1 MNNNER
7 TPQDDREPTPKVTPL
22 SSQERT
28 VDLPAQNGRLPKT
41 APAKTALT
49 GFQNRVKTSLK
60 QFSTSVNLPQSKV
73 SPLLAGSVLGLS
85 VALMIVLFRP
95 LASTPPT
102 VENQVSEQR
111 KTVAEDWFQQ
121 ARDASVRGD
130 RSSAIAN
137 YTQAIARSP
146 KNPNF
151 YYNRGIE
158 HSASGDRS
166 AAIKDYMQ
174 AIKLDKNFADAYYN
188 RANAH
193 AASNQ
198 IKEAIA
204 DYQRAANLYQRQGL
218 TDYQQEAIAAAKK
231 LQQSTRPPQQ

>member
-1 MNNNER
+1 MNHNER
-7 TPQDDREPTPKVTPL
+7 TPQDDREPNSQPPFPHHDLTVNLPPQNGQEPEPKV
-22 SSQERT
+22 S
-28 VDLPAQNGRLPKT
+28 
-41 APAKTALT
+41 PAKTVS
-49 GFQNRVKTSLK
+49 GFQNRVKTSL
-60 QFSTSVNLPQSKV
+60 QRFSTSVNSPQSKI
-73 SPLLAGSVLGLS
+73 SPLLAAGVLGLS

-95 LASTPPT
+95 LSSTPPT
-102 VENQVSEQR
+102 ATNQASEQR

-121 ARDASVRGD
+121 AREASVRGD

-158 HSASGDRS
+158 HSASGNRPS
-166 AAIKDYMQ
+166 AIKDYTQ

-188 RANAH
+188 RANAQ
-193 AASNQ
+193 AASAQQNA
-198 IKEAIA
+198 AIA

-218 TDYQQEAIAAAKK
+218 KEYQQEAIAAAKK
-231 LQQSTRPPQQ
+231 LQQSARTPNQ